1 MSKQIIAISMG
12 EAEPRLN
19 RDTIMNMFSVQ
30 GFELIDDERWD
41 IVQTDSEYSLK
52 RFRQAWLAE

>member
-1 MSKQIIAISMG
+1 MG

-30 GFELIDDERWD
+30 GFELIDD
-41 IVQTDSEYSLK
+41 DSEYSLK